1 MDTTT
6 ENTSVLPVW
15 DEVKT
20 ALCVSSSDEYAPY
33 LCVYLRSIIENSKRK
48 RDIVVFER
56 KISEEN
62 KQTII
67 RSLTDSDTS
76 IRFVNPAHLF
86 EGVELHISHD
96 YFKEECYY
104 RIAAPKLLSSY
115 DKVIFTDLDLIATD
129 DIFKLA
135 DIDTQG
141 KPIAACIE
149 PMWRDLYQSN
159 CRIHHTDIQSYTNR
173 VLNLSNPFQYYNTG
187 VVVFD
192 VKEYNQFNSFERL
205 LEIVKTKELLYQ
217 EQCALNILFQGNFY
231 TLPSEWNYELDPTI
245 VNNTQNH
252 EFYNSYKESEGAAK
266 IFHYL
271 GRYKPWKNALEYK
284 AGIWWNYAKATPF
297 YEVILTRM
305 IDFRASQSQNNE
317 QITLLRKEFEYT
329 HFPNINYQ
337 SQMLYL
343 LTHKS
348 HFRMELIRCAIM
360 KLVTSGKKREK
371 YSSKYEKVKKMLR
384 DAKDFRRRFTHI

>member
-1 MDTTT
+1 MHSMNKAGVS
-6 ENTSVLPVW
+6 ENRLTPFW

-20 ALCVSSSDEYAPY
+20 ALCVSSSDDYAPY
-33 LCVYLRSIIENSKRK
+33 LCVYLQSIIENSKRK

-56 KISEEN
+56 EISEEN

-86 EGVELHISHD
+86 EGVKLHVSHD

-115 DKVIFTDLDLIATD
+115 DKIIFTDLDLIATD

-135 DIDTQG
+135 DIDTRG
-141 KPIAACIE
+141 KPVAACIE

-173 VLNLSNPFQYYNTG
+173 VLNLSDPFQYYNTG

-192 VKEYNQFNSFERL
+192 VKVYNRFNSFERL
-205 LEIVKTKELLYQ
+205 SEIVKTNELLYQ
-217 EQCALNILFQGNFY
+217 EQCALNILFKGNFY
-231 TLPSEWNYELDPTI
+231 TLPPEWNYELDPNI
-245 VNNTQNH
+245 VNNTQNQ
-252 EFYNSYKESEGAAK
+252 EFYNLYKESEPSAK
-266 IFHYL
+266 VFHYL
-271 GRYKPWKNALEYK
+271 GRYKPWKNMLEYK
-284 AGIWWNYAKATPF
+284 AGLWWDYAKKTPF
-297 YEVILTRM
+297 YEEIFTR
-305 IDFRASQSQNNE
+305 FVTQCSE
-317 QITLLRKEFEYT
+317 QIMLLRKEFELM

-337 SQMLYL
+337 AQMLYL
-343 LTHKS
+343 LTHKA

-371 YSSKYEKVKKMLR
+371 YSGKYEKVKKMLR
-384 DAKDFRRRFTHI
+384 DAKDFRRRLTHI